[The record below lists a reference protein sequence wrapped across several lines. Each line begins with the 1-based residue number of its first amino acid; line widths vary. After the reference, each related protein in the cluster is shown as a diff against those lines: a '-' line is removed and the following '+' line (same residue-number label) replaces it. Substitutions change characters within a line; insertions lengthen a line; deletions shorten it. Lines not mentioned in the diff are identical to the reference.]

1 MSRSISAAP
10 FVSVEDTWRHMSPRI
25 CMRLASTLLHDETP
39 ASASSEMEWAILT
52 KLLKPIRVA
61 TPNIR
66 VKLSKKAPIKVSFLP
81 IVIREFIFLSLILAG
96 KTTPAFY
103 RTIHLSPQPSEPL
116 SLTHPHWQPISEL

>member
-1 MSRSISAAP
+1 MSRSMSAVPLGSAEP
-10 FVSVEDTWRHMSPRI
+10 TCRHMSPRI
-25 CMRLASTLLHDETP
+25 CMRWDSTLLHDETP

-81 IVIREFIFLSLILAG
+81 TVICEFIFFSLILGWQDYPSFLPYDSLIAL
-96 KTTPAFY
+96 TFRAFKPH
-103 RTIHLSPQPSEPL
+103 TF
-116 SLTHPHWQPISEL
+116 LTYPHWQP